1 MGYNSD
7 CIPFVFFNKNES
19 LVGYDVQ
26 MAYDL
31 AQFLNVSKIEFV
43 PITGDLIPDYLNR
56 GVCDIVMSS
65 VTVTPRRLD
74 EMKFTDSYMTVHM
87 AFVVK
92 DERKKEFLK
101 LDKVRKMNDLRIA
114 VLNKTAFVDVASKL
128 FPGAKIVKIDS
139 IRDFFDGESADVLF
153 TTAEEGYPMT
163 LMHPFYDVAIF
174 EPNNSYRVLYAYPV
188 AKNSSETFLLLL
200 NYWIKMER
208 DYGELDS
215 KYNYWILGK
224 NSKENESRRWSVVR
238 NVLHRVN

>member
-1 MGYNSD
+1 
-7 CIPFVFFNKNES
+7 
-19 LVGYDVQ
+19 

-101 LDKVRKMNDLRIA
+101 LDKVRKMDDLRIA
-114 VLNKTAFVDVASKL
+114 VLDKRHL
-128 FPGAKIVKIDS
+128 
-139 IRDFFDGESADVLF
+139 
-153 TTAEEGYPMT
+153 
-163 LMHPFYDVAIF
+163 
-174 EPNNSYRVLYAYPV
+174 
-188 AKNSSETFLLLL
+188 
-200 NYWIKMER
+200 
-208 DYGELDS
+208 
-215 KYNYWILGK
+215 
-224 NSKENESRRWSVVR
+224 
-238 NVLHRVN
+238 